1 MKKILVPVDFSKT
14 STIALD
20 TAYDIA
26 KKAGSQLILLHV
38 VEEPGND
45 SFNAEGQINVED
57 WEDKLYTF
65 KLIEKSKK
73 QLEKLVLDPKYQ
85 EVKIEGS
92 LRVGNAFHGIT
103 TIITEQKVDL
113 VIMGTKGT
121 NSISEFVLGT
131 HTERVVRHAKVPVLT
146 LQKKPSKSD
155 FKNIVYAT
163 SMAGDEEVFSRI
175 VKRAQQIYGA
185 TVHLVRVNT
194 PSDFEKDQVVREYLE
209 KFAKK
214 LQLKNFTINI
224 YNDFSTE
231 EGINRFADYVNA
243 DLIAMATH
251 GRTGF
256 AHLLAGSVAEEVVAH
271 SKKPVLTFVVR

>member
-146 LQKKPSKSD
+146 LQKKPSKND

-256 AHLLAGSVAEEVVAH
+256 AHMLAGSVVEEVVAH